1 MDKKQFKDYIRKE
14 AQIIL
19 SKYFGGGGD
28 KNYSNVMKTLIAIGL
43 SFFLL

>member
-19 SKYFGGGGD
+19 SKYFGGGD